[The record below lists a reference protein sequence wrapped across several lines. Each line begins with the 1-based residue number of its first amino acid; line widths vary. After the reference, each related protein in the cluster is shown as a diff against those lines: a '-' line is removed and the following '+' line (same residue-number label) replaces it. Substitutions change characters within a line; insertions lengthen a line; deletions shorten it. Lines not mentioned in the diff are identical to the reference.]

1 MGINRTN
8 LNSSK
13 ETRWQSGIPRCT
25 GFSFFSHNNLL
36 SCNSTIKCNNIT
48 NVTFNLWHLQ
58 LQSDNHNSSQCPL
71 CQFPCVS
78 LLWQWCVCALPVWQ
92 SSVLTLSICYYSEH
106 LQTSFSSPP
115 SSLTSH
121 CPHKFQTEFPSIA
134 CQIRNGA
141 PVISGSIA
149 SLLKSTLLQ
158 NPPLSHTSLT
168 AKAHTSCESPV
179 AMSIR
184 YLSLLTFQHS
194 VRGVCGLQQ
203 NSQTLQSAHPPE
215 PKVQHMW
222 MLGN

>member
-25 GFSFFSHNNLL
+25 GFSFFSHNSLL

-121 CPHKFQTEFPSIA
+121 CPHKFQTEFAFSLHRLSN
-134 CQIRNGA
+134 QKWGA
-141 PVISGSIA
+141 GYLRVYR
-149 SLLKSTLLQ
+149 
-158 NPPLSHTSLT
+158 LSPEVDS
-168 AKAHTSCESPV
+168 SPEPSPV
-179 AMSIR
+179 AHLPYCEGTYILWVTCCDVGSISQPPD
-184 YLSLLTFQHS
+184 LSAFGKG
-194 VRGVCGLQQ
+194 GVWTTAEFTNLAV
-203 NSQTLQSAHPPE
+203 SPPSRT
-215 PKVQHMW
+215 
-222 MLGN
+222 